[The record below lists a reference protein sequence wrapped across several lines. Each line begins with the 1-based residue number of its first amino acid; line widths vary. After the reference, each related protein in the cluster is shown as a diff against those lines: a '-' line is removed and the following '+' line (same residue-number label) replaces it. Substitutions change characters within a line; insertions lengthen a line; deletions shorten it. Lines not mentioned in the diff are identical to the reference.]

1 MFIKETRIRVRYGET
16 DQMGYVYYGNYP
28 LYYEVGRVEALREI
42 GIVYKNMERDFNV
55 MMPVM
60 SMEIKYLRPAK
71 YDDLLTVKTSIRK
84 MPDRDIVFHFEI
96 YNEELKLLNTGQVKL
111 CFIDITTNQ
120 RVNFPSALRNKLY
133 SCFEEE
139 N

>member
-1 MFIKETRIRVRYGET
+1 MFIKETKIRVRYGET

-42 GIVYKNMERDFNV
+42 GIVYKDMEREYNV

-60 SMEIKYLRPAK
+60 SMEVKYLRPAK
-71 YDDLLTVKTSIRK
+71 YDDLLTIRTSLK
-84 MPDRDIVFHFEI
+84 EMPVRDIIFHFEI
-96 YNEELKLLNTGQVKL
+96 FNEESKLLNAGHVKL
-111 CFIDITTNQ
+111 CFVDITTNQ
-120 RVNFPSALRNKLY
+120 RVDLPLELGKKLHPY
-133 SCFEEE
+133 FERE